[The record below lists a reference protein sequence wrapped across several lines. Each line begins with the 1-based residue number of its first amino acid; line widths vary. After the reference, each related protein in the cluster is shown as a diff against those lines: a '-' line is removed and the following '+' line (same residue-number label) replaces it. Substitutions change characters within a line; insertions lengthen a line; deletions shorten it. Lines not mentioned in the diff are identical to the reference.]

1 MSVKKVTKFVSDVD
15 TKTIINVGALVLA
28 GIALNEVRKYLRD
41 RGKNTGTGVDV
52 SDIPTLDG
60 SKVTDRSTITE
71 AAATQ
76 IAGVSY
82 DAMNRLGSA
91 SVDVIIS
98 SLNGLSG
105 ASLQRVYQMFGKIKY
120 LGTGHDSSWLGVDKD
135 IFGWYRAEYS
145 GNSLNKLKKV
155 WEKSGLNFK

>member
-41 RGKNTGTGVDV
+41 RGKNTGTGVDI

-98 SLNGLSG
+98 SLNSLSG

-120 LGTGHDSSWLGVDKD
+120 LGTGHDSSWLGVDRD
-135 IFGWYRAEYS
+135 IFGWYRKEYS
-145 GNSLNKLKKV
+145 GSSLNKLKEV
-155 WEKSGLNFK
+155 WAKSGLSFK